1 MTSAMKSLL
10 SQVQADTAN
19 AAKPAPKVKG
29 KKAKV
34 KEVKQAVKK
43 GGTIAASIIAGLRA
57 GRTPQKVL
65 EAVQKKHKDCKT
77 TIACVYW
84 YSSRIKRGLIP
95 E

>member
-1 MTSAMKSLL
+1 MT
-10 SQVQADTAN
+10 QAQQAPQGSI
-19 AAKPAPKVKG
+19 AAIAAQAAPQPEKTKG
-29 KKAKV
+29 KKTKG
-34 KEVKQAVKK
+34 KEVKQAKKK

-65 EAVQKKHKDCKT
+65 EQVQKKHKDCKT
-77 TIACVYW
+77 TIACVHW